1 MEVEAKVVL
10 LGGQGVGK
18 TSVVLQ
24 YVQGVFTNTVPTT
37 IGASFFTQRLII
49 SGTRVKLQLWD
60 TAGQERFRSMAPMY
74 YRNARAAVLVYDVT
88 SKQSLADL
96 STWVAELRGSCGPGL
111 VIAVIGNKAD
121 LADARTVSSDEGER
135 FARSVG
141 ALFFEVSAKDNAAV
155 RGVFLSL
162 VEALLRSGTAA
173 QSGRSGVDVGKES
186 AAKPCC
192 S

>member
-24 YVQGVFTNTVPTT
+24 YVQGIFTQSVPTT
-37 IGASFFTQRLII
+37 IGAAFFTQRLII
-49 SGTRVKLQLWD
+49 SGTRVKVQLWD

-88 SKQSLADL
+88 SKQTLTDL
-96 STWVAELRGSCGPGL
+96 NTWVTELRAACGPSL
-111 VIAVIGNKAD
+111 VLAVVGNKAD
-121 LADARTVSSDEGER
+121 LADARAVSFEEGEK

-141 ALFFEVSAKDNAAV
+141 ALFFEVSAKDNALV

-162 VEALLRSGTAA
+162 VEALLRAGGTSPMEQGVNMGKDAA
-173 QSGRSGVDVGKES
+173 S
-186 AAKPCC
+186 KPCC